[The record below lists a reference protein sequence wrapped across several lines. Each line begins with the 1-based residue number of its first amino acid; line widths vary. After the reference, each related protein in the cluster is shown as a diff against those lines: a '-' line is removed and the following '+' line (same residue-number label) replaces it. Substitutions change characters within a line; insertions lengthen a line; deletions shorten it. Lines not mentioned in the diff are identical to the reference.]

1 MPSLLDSDLYQQR
14 LLLAPSSAAVPSEAA
29 LLAEQSQ
36 RDPLLCPESGL
47 TLRYRGHAP
56 SSAGAGPQ
64 PGASEQ
70 GAGAWGFSIPP
81 STRLAPFTFGSA
93 KRLPG
98 ALTCRKAVGLGCE
111 QRRVFAIECSFL
123 IPRGAVGGGLFGGRR
138 ELQEPGRASKL
149 SVGAP
154 GKAVPAVL
162 AGRDRATFQPSS
174 SLFFPGAR
182 RDYHQRHCSH
192 VRATGSLLSLRKKIS
207 GEAGCETSTPSSFGS
222 QIPADS
228 CDLSLTQLLLAAW
241 KR

>member
-1 MPSLLDSDLYQQR
+1 MPSLLGSDLYQQR
-14 LLLAPSSAAVPSEAA
+14 LLLAPSSAAVPSEAVPSEAA

-81 STRLAPFTFGSA
+81 SARLAPFTFGSA

-111 QRRVFAIECSFL
+111 QRCVFAIECSFL
-123 IPRGAVGGGLFGGRR
+123 IPRGAVGGAFWRTSGV
-138 ELQEPGRASKL
+138 A
-149 SVGAP
+149 GA
-154 GKAVPAVL
+154 GSCQQTQRGS
-162 AGRDRATFQPSS
+162 AGESGA
-174 SLFFPGAR
+174 GCAR
-182 RDYHQRHCSH
+182 RQGPCHLP
-192 VRATGSLLSLRKKIS
+192 ALLFAFLSR
-207 GEAGCETSTPSSFGS
+207 S
-222 QIPADS
+222 QA
-228 CDLSLTQLLLAAW
+228 
-241 KR
+241 